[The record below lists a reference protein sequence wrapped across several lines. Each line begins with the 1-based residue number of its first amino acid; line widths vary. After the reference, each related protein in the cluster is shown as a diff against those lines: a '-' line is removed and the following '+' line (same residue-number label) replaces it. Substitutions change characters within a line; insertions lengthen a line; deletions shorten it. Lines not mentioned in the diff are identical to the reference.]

1 MPPRF
6 DYRRLRSRQ
15 IGRDSGITATLA
27 PTAAPGRLRTG
38 GLFVVLLL
46 ALGLGG
52 CAHYTALPLAKA
64 PPSDASLH
72 RELAQALPQLPL
84 KTQGI
89 DFAAPLSGEAIAQI
103 AVLLNPDLRALR
115 KEKGL
120 AEAQVF
126 QAGLLPDPQIS
137 LAADFPSNGNG
148 QLFTAYNLSLNWS
161 IGSLFTRPLDLRA
174 ARANARSVRYDV
186 AWREWLVAGQARLQ
200 ARSLYYLERQEA
212 IARDAA
218 QLTGKVWRQ
227 SEAELARGDLDL
239 ATAALRRAAYVD
251 SEDRA
256 LALARQVTKA
266 HAQLL
271 QTLGLP
277 PDVHV
282 RLAPPRLRETIPAA
296 EMLDRLAL
304 RHRLDLAALRAGYS
318 AQDARLRR
326 AILGQYP
333 GLSIGLTRAAD
344 TSNVQTWGPNVSLT
358 LPLFNANRGVIAE
371 AEATRAKLHADY
383 TARLFQTRADIHA
396 LVADLQRLRR
406 EIQLLREQVP
416 ALQAEAQRLD
426 AALNEG
432 NVTLLDYETLRGQ
445 ALSKSLQLA
454 ALEQSFA
461 EQEVALEL
469 AVGSP
474 WATWKTP

>member
-1 MPPRF
+1 
-6 DYRRLRSRQ
+6 
-15 IGRDSGITATLA
+15 
-27 PTAAPGRLRTG
+27 
-38 GLFVVLLL
+38 
-46 ALGLGG
+46 
-52 CAHYTALPLAKA
+52 LPLAEA
-64 PPSDASLH
+64 PASAVTLH

-84 KTQGI
+84 RTQGI
-89 DFAAPLSGEAIAQI
+89 DFAKPLSGEAVAQI

-115 KEKGL
+115 KDNGV

-137 LAADFPSNGNG
+137 LAADFPSNGDG
-148 QLFTAYNLSLNWS
+148 QLFTAYNIGLNWS
-161 IGSLFTRPLDLRA
+161 IGSLFTRPLERRA
-174 ARANARSVRYDV
+174 AEDNARSVRYHV
-186 AWREWLVAGQARLQ
+186 AWQEWLVAGQARLQ
-200 ARSLYYLERQEA
+200 ARSLYYLEKQEG
-212 IARDAA
+212 IAQDAA
-218 QLTGKVWRQ
+218 RLTGRVWEQ
-227 SEAELARGDLDL
+227 SREELARGDLDL
-239 ATAALRRAAYVD
+239 ATAALRRVAYVD
-251 SEDRA
+251 SKDRA

-266 HAQLL
+266 REQLL

-277 PDVHV
+277 PDA
-282 RLAPPRLRETIPAA
+282 RIALAPPQLHEAIPSAA
-296 EMLDRLAL
+296 VLDSLAQKQ
-304 RHRLDLAALRAGYS
+304 RLDLAALRAGYA

-344 TSNVQTWGPNVSLT
+344 TSNVQTWGPNVSLS

-371 AEATRAKLHADY
+371 AEATRAKLHAEY
-383 TARLFQTRADIHA
+383 SARLFQTRADIHS
-396 LVADLQRLRR
+396 LVADLHRLRR
-406 EIQLLREQVP
+406 EIALLREQVP
-416 ALQAEAQRLD
+416 ALQAEAQRLG

-432 NVTLLDYETLRGQ
+432 NVTLLDYETLRSQ

-474 WATWKTP
+474 WSTWKTP